1 MNGKPDLRLMAR
13 SGVPVAALLLAE
25 RRHAKPSG
33 RTMLEYVMAASLSI
47 VALGAGLYGASS
59 ALDMFFPSQP
69 PPRAQLP
76 LPPDLQQILDNHART
91 AR

>member
-1 MNGKPDLRLMAR
+1 MNGKPNLRLMAR
-13 SGVPVAALLLAE
+13 SGVPVAALLLAQ
-25 RRHAKPSG
+25 RRHAAPSAW
-33 RTMLEYVMAASLSI
+33 TAIEYVMAASLSF
-47 VALGAGLYGASS
+47 ATLAGGLYGASS

-76 LPPDLQQILDNHART
+76 LSPDLQKMLDSHART